1 MIFEGNDLWFTP
13 KKLIIKGKHFSYSR
27 QWVVGILLLSKVKN
41 NLFLL
46 LIFFV

>member
-1 MIFEGNDLWFTP
+1 MVYSKVTNY
-13 KKLIIKGKHFSYSR
+13 KGKTFQYSR